1 MKVEKT
7 KQDGEMHN
15 LRGVIKTLQDDIQ
28 TLQQERNHEL
38 KVLQTVQRENQAL
51 KTQLA
56 ITLPECPISS

>member
-15 LRGVIKTLQDDIQ
+15 LRGVIKELQNDIQ
-28 TLQQERNHEL
+28 TLQQERDHEL
-38 KVLQTVQRENQAL
+38 KVLQTMQRENQAL

-56 ITLPECPISS
+56 ITLPECP